1 MLSQAISERRL
12 VRALQRGDEAA
23 FDELVR
29 LHQHKVFGLCVR
41 LLGDR
46 AEAED
51 VAQEVF
57 LSVFVSIRA
66 FRGESLLSTWLYRIT
81 RNHCL
86 NRLKFLKRRAF
97 DRQKPLAE
105 EGEPGP
111 TGAVLASA
119 APRPDQL
126 AEGRQMEALLE
137 QAIGEL
143 SDEHRELVV
152 LRDLENLSYEEIEAI
167 TGLAEGTVKSRLHR
181 ARMELARKL
190 SPYL

>member
-1 MLSQAISERRL
+1 MPPLPVSERRL
-12 VRALQRGDEAA
+12 VRALQRGDAAA

-57 LSVFVSIRA
+57 LSVFLSIRN
-66 FRGESLLSTWLYRIT
+66 FRGESLLSTWLYRVT

-86 NRLKFLKRRAF
+86 NRLKFLQRRAF
-97 DRQKPLAE
+97 ARSQPLADE
-105 EGEPGP
+105 NAS
-111 TGAVLASA
+111 GAAGSA
-119 APRPDQL
+119 ASSLPRPDQL

-137 QAIGEL
+137 RAIAEL
-143 SDEHRELVV
+143 SDEHREVVV
-152 LRDLENLSYEEIEAI
+152 LRDLENLSYEEIEVI

-181 ARMELARKL
+181 ARLELARRL
-190 SPYL
+190 APYL

>member
-1 MLSQAISERRL
+1 MTPSPVSERRL
-12 VRALQRGDEAA
+12 VRALQRGDAAA

-57 LSVFVSIRA
+57 LSVFLSIRN
-66 FRGESLLSTWLYRIT
+66 FRGESLLSTWLYRVT

-86 NRLKFLKRRAF
+86 NRLKFLQRRAF
-97 DRQKPLAE
+97 ARSQPLADE
-105 EGEPGP
+105 NAS
-111 TGAVLASA
+111 GAAGSA
-119 APRPDQL
+119 ASSLPRPDQL

-137 QAIGEL
+137 RAIAEL
-143 SDEHRELVV
+143 SDEHREVVV
-152 LRDLENLSYEEIEAI
+152 LRDLENLSYEEIEVI

-181 ARMELARKL
+181 ARLELARRL
-190 SPYL
+190 APYL